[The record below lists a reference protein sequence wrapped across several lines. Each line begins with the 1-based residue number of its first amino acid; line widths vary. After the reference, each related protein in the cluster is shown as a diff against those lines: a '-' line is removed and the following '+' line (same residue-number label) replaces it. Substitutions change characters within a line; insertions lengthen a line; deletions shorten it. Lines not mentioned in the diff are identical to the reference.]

1 MPVLP
6 DVDNV
11 EEKEIEPATVAEPE
25 EGDVE
30 RDVEITV
37 RVKLQVPIS
46 PSGSDVVPEAEYEP
60 TAKLPLVVTTPLEET
75 TTLGAPLLWT

>member
-1 MPVLP
+1 MVEVPLGVVVS
-6 DVDNV
+6 VDAV
-11 EEKEIEPATVAEPE
+11 TVS
-25 EGDVE
+25 
-30 RDVEITV
+30 
-37 RVKLQVPIS
+37 VKLQVPIS